1 MFNGTSQRLN
11 LITTQLQEGVMTT
24 RMQPIG
30 VVWNKLPRVVRD
42 LAISCGKQIA
52 LEMEGAETELDKSII
67 EAIKDPLTHI
77 VRNCS
82 DHGIEAPAAWLKA
95 GKSAQ
100 GRMLLRAFHEGG
112 KVNIE
117 ISDDGGGIDPLRIK
131 ELAVRKGLVRPESA
145 ERMSDPP
152 RPLGGEGH

>member
-1 MFNGTSQRLN
+1 M
-11 LITTQLQEGVMTT
+11 
-24 RMQPIG
+24 
-30 VVWNKLPRVVRD
+30 VWNKLPRVVRD

-52 LEMEGAETELDKSII
+52 LEMEGAEAKLDKSII
-67 EAIKDPLTHI
+67 EVIKDPLTHI

-82 DHGIEAPAAWLKA
+82 DHGIEAPAARLKA

-131 ELAVRKGLVRPESA
+131 ELAVRKGWCGRSLPN
-145 ERMSDPP
+145 
-152 RPLGGEGH
+152 G

>member
-1 MFNGTSQRLN
+1 MFNGTSRRLN

-77 VRNCS
+77 VRNCG
-82 DHGIEAPAAWLKA
+82 DHGIEGPRRGSRRGNRPRA
-95 GKSAQ
+95 GCCP
-100 GRMLLRAFHEGG
+100 GRFTRVERSTSKLALQSDQMWSLDRA
-112 KVNIE
+112 IE
-117 ISDDGGGIDPLRIK
+117 FTEVGS
-131 ELAVRKGLVRPESA
+131 S
-145 ERMSDPP
+145 PP
-152 RPLGGEGH
+152 RDAGAGS